1 MTRVKALSFWLWIGV
16 VNVIPILIWFAMKPW
31 DERFGGGWQIL
42 TSVGQVSALLGFS
55 LMATTIILISRVGI
69 IERASRGLNRV
80 FINHH
85 ILGAISFVLLL
96 LHPVSLAL
104 RYLFISFPSALSFLF
119 PSLVA
124 WPRLLG
130 NASLFI
136 MLVLLFITFYLGW
149 RYHRWKFSHRFLM
162 LAFVIGLLHVA
173 FISSDVSLNL
183 FLRAYLLTLAGLALL
198 AYAYRLI
205 VEFSDLSKYEYVV
218 SAVRE
223 LLPRVMEISLKP
235 SKTAFSYHSGQF
247 AFLKIRQKGLSQEE
261 HPFSFVSSP
270 DELEIK
276 FAVKALGDYTKTLL
290 ELKVGAKVHI
300 EGPYGVF
307 GHSHNLENSLQEI
320 WIAGGIGVTPFVS
333 LAKDIVRGGKRQAD
347 LYYSARAKE
356 EAVCVDE
363 LEGLA
368 REASNFKFIPH
379 FNNTQGF
386 LTIADIEKIS
396 GPLNNKVF
404 YICGPVPMMRVFKEK
419 LIAKGVDSKNIHTE
433 EFSL

>member
-1 MTRVKALSFWLWIGV
+1 MVRAKKFSIWLWLGLANI
-16 VNVIPILIWFAMKPW
+16 IPILIWLTMKPW
-31 DERFGGGWQIL
+31 GERFGGGWQIL
-42 TSVGQVSALLGFS
+42 TSVGQISALLGFS

-104 RYLFISFPSALSFLF
+104 RYLSISFHSALSFLF
-119 PSLVA
+119 PGLVA

-149 RYHRWKFSHRFLM
+149 RYHFWKFSHRFLM

-183 FLRAYLLTLAGLALL
+183 FLRAYLLALAGLALL

-205 VEFSDLSKYEYVV
+205 VEFSDLSKHEYVV
-218 SAVRE
+218 SAKRE
-223 LLPRVMEISLKP
+223 LALGVIEISLRP

-247 AFLKIRQKGLSQEE
+247 AFLKIKQKGLSQEE
-261 HPFSFVSSP
+261 HPFSFVSAP
-270 DELEIK
+270 YEEEIK
-276 FAVKALGDYTKTLL
+276 FGIKALGDYTKTLS
-290 ELKVGAKVHI
+290 ELMVGARVHI
-300 EGPYGVF
+300 EGPYGTF
-307 GHSHNLENSLQEI
+307 GHSHNLEDSLQEI

-333 LAKDIVRGGKRQAD
+333 LAKDTARGGERKAD
-347 LYYSARAKE
+347 LYYSARTKE
-356 EAVCVDE
+356 EAAYADE
-363 LEGLA
+363 LEELA
-368 REASNFKFIPH
+368 KESPNFKFISH
-379 FNNTQGF
+379 FNDTQGF

-396 GPLNNKVF
+396 GSLADKTF
-404 YICGPVPMMRVFKEK
+404 YICGPVPMMKVLKEK
-419 LIAKGVDSKNIHTE
+419 LIANGVDSKNIHTE